1 MPALFSTGITLDK
14 MRIPVQ
20 ILKKVRLK
28 LRNSAVSEALFDQVM
43 RVIDDVVLQPIRWFY
58 RNFVFRTITFLQH
71 PSDIALLNEMQEL
84 WGMMTHAD
92 LLTLYQNNQQQ

>member
-1 MPALFSTGITLDK
+1 M
-14 MRIPVQ
+14 
-20 ILKKVRLK
+20 
-28 LRNSAVSEALFDQVM
+28 RNSGVSVALLTEVM
-43 RVIDDVVLQPIRWFY
+43 RVIDEVVDAPLRVMRWFY

>member
-1 MPALFSTGITLDK
+1 MRNRSVTATL
-14 MRIPVQ
+14 
-20 ILKKVRLK
+20 LT
-28 LRNSAVSEALFDQVM
+28 EVM
-43 RVIDDVVLQPIRWFY
+43 RVIDEVVDAPLRVVRWFY